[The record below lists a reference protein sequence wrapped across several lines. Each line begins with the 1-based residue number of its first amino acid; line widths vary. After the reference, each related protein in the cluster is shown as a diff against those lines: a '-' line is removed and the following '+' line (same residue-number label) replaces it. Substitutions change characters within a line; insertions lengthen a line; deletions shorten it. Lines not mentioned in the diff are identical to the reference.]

1 MPDPMMLP
9 DGEWT
14 ADVSIA
20 EVIRYAS
27 YYFPVQ
33 LLSLA
38 AAVRRKDNG
47 GMVLQIAAMRH
58 IITRMDCYRRMKV
71 KQWNAADAA
80 PLKQET
86 PHT

>member
-20 EVIRYAS
+20 EVVRYAS
-27 YYFPVQ
+27 YNMPVE
-33 LLSLA
+33 LLRFA
-38 AAVRRKDNG
+38 AAERKKDNG

-58 IITRMDCYRRMKV
+58 IITRMDQYRRMKV

-80 PLKQET
+80 TPKQESSPT
-86 PHT
+86 

>member
-14 ADVSIA
+14 ADTSIA

-27 YYFPVQ
+27 YYFPVE
-33 LLSLA
+33 LLSFTA
-38 AAVRRKDNG
+38 AERRKDNG
-47 GMVLQIAAMRH
+47 GMILQIAAMRH
-58 IITRMDCYRRMKV
+58 IITRMDQYRRMKV

-80 PLKQET
+80 PQKQESSPT
-86 PHT
+86 